1 MEMRAEAEDT
11 RGYVVR
17 PDPTGQEVED
27 LVRQLLEHAQEQPA
41 PRDDAA
47 PTHEVMLEV
56 RMDGHAYRLV
66 RTERPPPPAR
76 VHLSPRE
83 QEIVR
88 LVAKGLPTKAIAD
101 VLDVSLWTVATH
113 LRRVFTKLGV
123 SSRAEMVARALQEG
137 LLSST

>member
-1 MEMRAEAEDT
+1 MEVRAEAEET

-17 PDPTGQEVED
+17 PGPAGQEVED
-27 LVRQLLEHAQEQPA
+27 LVRQLLEHAHEQPA
-41 PRDDAA
+41 PLEEAA
-47 PTHEVMLEV
+47 PAHEVMLEV
-56 RMDGHAYRLV
+56 RMDGHAYQLV
-66 RTERPPPPAR
+66 RTERPDPPAR

-137 LLSST
+137 LLSGG